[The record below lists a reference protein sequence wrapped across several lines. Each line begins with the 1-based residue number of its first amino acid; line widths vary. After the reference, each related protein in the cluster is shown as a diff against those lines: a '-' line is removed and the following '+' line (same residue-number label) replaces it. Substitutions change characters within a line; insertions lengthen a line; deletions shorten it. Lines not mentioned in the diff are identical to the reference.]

1 MPAPADLLALLEQ
14 MWVGRLFEE
23 TVSELYAHDAIKGLI
38 HVGIGQEAAAVGVAA
53 ALAPSD
59 YLYGSHRAHIHALAR
74 GADPGRLLAEIAG
87 RATGYCRGKGGSMHI
102 AARDVGFLGAT
113 GIVGGNIPLALGS
126 AFACRERGEGQVVAV
141 CFGDGAAQAGY
152 FHESLNLAS
161 LWTLPVVL
169 VCENNGWAEFTPHA
183 AHSRVEH
190 LSEHAKAYGMPGEI
204 ADGNDVVAVR
214 AAVRVAV
221 ERAGAG
227 KGPTLVELLTYRL
240 RGHYVGD
247 LRRYREA
254 VEETEWK
261 AKDPIRRCRA
271 RLEMEGADTRAL
283 DEAETRARAR
293 VAEARRFALDSD
305 FPPAADVGTDVYA

>member
-1 MPAPADLLALLEQ
+1 MPGPAVLLTLLER
-14 MWVGRLFEE
+14 MWLGRVFEE
-23 TVSELYAHDAIKGLI
+23 TVSELYAQDAIKGLI

-102 AARDVGFLGAT
+102 AAADVGFLGAT

-190 LSEHAKAYGMPGEI
+190 LSEHAKVYGMPGEI

-214 AAVRVAV
+214 AAVGGAV
-221 ERAGAG
+221 ERARAG

-254 VEETEWK
+254 VEAAEWK
-261 AKDPIRRCRA
+261 AKDPIRRCHA
-271 RLEMEGADTRAL
+271 RLEAEGAEAPAL
-283 DEAETRARAR
+283 AEAETRARDR
-293 VAEARRFALDSD
+293 IAEARRFALGSA
-305 FPPAADVGTDVYA
+305 FPSSPDAAADVYA

>member
-1 MPAPADLLALLEQ
+1 MPGPAVLLTLLER
-14 MWVGRLFEE
+14 MWLGRVFEE
-23 TVSELYAHDAIKGLI
+23 TVSELYAQDAIQGLI

-102 AARDVGFLGAT
+102 AAADVGFLGAT

-190 LSEHAKAYGMPGEI
+190 LSEHAKVYGMPGEI

-214 AAVRVAV
+214 AAVGGAV
-221 ERAGAG
+221 ERARAG

-254 VEETEWK
+254 VEAAEWK
-261 AKDPIRRCRA
+261 AKDPIRRCHA
-271 RLEMEGADTRAL
+271 RLEAEGAEAPAL
-283 DEAETRARAR
+283 AEAETRARDR
-293 VAEARRFALDSD
+293 IAEARRFALGSA
-305 FPPAADVGTDVYA
+305 FPSSPDAAADVYA

>member
-1 MPAPADLLALLEQ
+1 MAAPATLLALFER
-14 MWVGRLFEE
+14 MWLGRAFEE
-23 TVSELYAHDAIKGLI
+23 TVSELYAQDAIKGLL

-59 YLYGSHRAHIHALAR
+59 YLYGSHRAHVHALAR
-74 GADPGRLLAEIAG
+74 GADPARLLAEIAG

-102 AARDVGFLGAT
+102 AAADVGFLGAT

-141 CFGDGAAQAGY
+141 CFGDGAAQTGY

-190 LSEHAKAYGMPGEI
+190 LSAHAKVYGMPGEI

-214 AAVRVAV
+214 AAMRGAV
-221 ERAGAG
+221 ERARAG

-240 RGHYVGD
+240 RGHYVGN

-254 VEETEWK
+254 VEEVEWK

-271 RLEMEGADTRAL
+271 RLEAEGTEARAL
-283 DEAETRARAR
+283 EETETRARAR
-293 VAEARRFALDSD
+293 VADARRFALGSS
-305 FPPAADVGTDVYA
+305 FPVPADVAADVYA